1 MSLRLRALSLL
12 AHTEDGDFGRDFRF
26 GDGLIVLR
34 AENSMGKTTA
44 TNSILYAMGMEA
56 LITERHEV
64 PLTAA
69 MTRQLQDPNGRTLK
83 VSESVV
89 RLEIENDRGQLA
101 TLERYAK
108 RQEGDARTIR
118 VWDGRRVSAPTPDD
132 TYRDMLAR
140 VKGSGVGKMAIGQWL
155 EEFIGWDLPVIVMP
169 DGTERRLYPELIM
182 PLMFVEQ
189 RGGWRGVQAAMP
201 TYGIPDVRK
210 RAREYILGLTVYERQ
225 RRRLELR
232 RQADELKREWT
243 TIVRAAERQLG
254 DVGIRLRAPNEVD
267 ADFGENTPI
276 RAVDLR
282 SSRPLTEELAT
293 MLAELAQLTQVADSQ
308 RSDATLSADEARLR
322 ELEPHL
328 QAAMLD
334 ARQRERDI
342 VRLRSEQ
349 ADLAE
354 QRERLD
360 EDLNRNKDAERLQSF
375 GGEPWTEDNRDCP
388 TCHQRLPATLLG
400 TLDRPTMTVEQ
411 NIAYIEQQRE
421 VVRAAEGRAAAEI
434 ELTLEQQAAARRAIN
449 DTRAEIRALRDAL
462 VRARG
467 VPSAADVQR
476 RLHIE
481 RRVDDLTAAEVDLGV
496 LRDELTAIA
505 ARAAANRAAL
515 AAVPAGTLTAEDE
528 HRLELLEAG
537 FLDQLR
543 LYHPESV
550 PLEDLGIS
558 RDSYLP
564 AAGNVDLG
572 FQISASDSIRLI
584 WAYLLGLL
592 ETSRSVP
599 TPHPGLVIFDEPK
612 QQSAAERSLERL
624 LERAADARAHRQQI
638 LFATSE
644 PRDRLDAM
652 LEDLDV
658 QYEPIDG
665 RLLVPLD

>member
-1 MSLRLRALSLL
+1 
-12 AHTEDGDFGRDFRF
+12 
-26 GDGLIVLR
+26 
-34 AENSMGKTTA
+34 MGKTTA
-44 TNSILYAMGMEA
+44 TNAILYALGMEA
-56 LITERHEV
+56 LITERHQV

-69 MTRQLQDPNGRTLK
+69 MTHQLQDPAGRTLS

-89 RLEIENDRGQLA
+89 LLEIENDRGQVA
-101 TLERYAK
+101 TVERDAK
-108 RQEGDARTIR
+108 RQSGDTRTIR
-118 VWDGRRVSAPTPDD
+118 VWDARRVTAPTPDD
-132 TYRDMLAR
+132 SYRDMLAR
-140 VKGSGVGKMAIGQWL
+140 VKGSGVGEMAIGQWL

-169 DGTERRLYPELIM
+169 DGAERRLYPELIM

-232 RQADELKREWT
+232 READELKREWAT
-243 TIVRAAERQLG
+243 TVRDAEVRFG
-254 DVGIRLRAPNEVD
+254 GAGIRLHASAVVD
-267 ADFGENTPI
+267 PDFGENTPI
-276 RAVDLR
+276 RTVDLR
-282 SSRPLTEELAT
+282 SSRPLTDELAAV
-293 MLAELAQLTQVADSQ
+293 LAELAQLSKPPDTE
-308 RSDATLSADEARLR
+308 RSDATLSSDDARLQ
-322 ELEPHL
+322 ELESQL

-334 ARQRERDI
+334 ARQRERDV
-342 VRLRSEQ
+342 VRLRREQ
-349 ADLAE
+349 AGLAE
-354 QRERLD
+354 QLERLE
-360 EDLNRNKDAERLQSF
+360 EDLTRNKDAERLQGF
-375 GGEPWTEDNRDCP
+375 GGDPWTEDNRDCP
-388 TCHQRLPATLLG
+388 TCHQHLPPTLVG

-411 NIAYIEQQRE
+411 NIAYIQQQRE
-421 VVRAAEGRAAAEI
+421 VVEAAQARAAAEI
-434 ELTLEQQAAARRAIN
+434 ELTVDQQAAARKAID
-449 DTRAEIRALRDAL
+449 DTRAEVRALRDAL
-462 VRARG
+462 VRATG

-476 RLHIE
+476 RLNLDRHAE
-481 RRVDDLTAAEVDLGV
+481 DLAAAEVDLGV
-496 LRDELTAIA
+496 LRDDLSAIA
-505 ARAAANRAAL
+505 ARASANRAAATAL
-515 AAVPAGTLTAEDE
+515 PSGTLTAEDE
-528 HRLELLEAG
+528 HRLEHLEQV

-543 LYHPESV
+543 LYQPESV
-550 PLEDLGIS
+550 PLGDLGIS

-612 QQSAAERSLERL
+612 QQSAAERSLAML
-624 LERAADARAHRQQI
+624 LKRAADARAYGQQV

-658 QYEPIDG
+658 QYEAIDG
-665 RLLVPLD
+665 RFLAPLR